1 MVAVIITYPARCVC
15 KAGGVKLPREMLIRK
30 KSLVCHF
37 CCCEIFLSLD
47 HLLQLMNLFFPLV
60 KRKI

>member
-30 KSLVCHF
+30 KVSCV
-37 CCCEIFLSLD
+37 IS
-47 HLLQLMNLFFPLV
+47 PVV
-60 KRKI
+60 KSFYRWIISCN